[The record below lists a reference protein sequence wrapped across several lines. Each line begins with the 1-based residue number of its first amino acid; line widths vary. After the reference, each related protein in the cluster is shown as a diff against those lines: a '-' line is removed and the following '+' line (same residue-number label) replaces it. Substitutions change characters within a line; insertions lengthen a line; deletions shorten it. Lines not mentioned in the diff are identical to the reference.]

1 MDGKQMRITDAE
13 LQTIKSLFADNEE
26 GLKVMRKI
34 FLPELDPATPLGQNL
49 DLWMTVKIEDMSP
62 EQAVINIKARNTL
75 ITHIEQQL
83 LQLRSLAGLKVETVE
98 ETKTR
103 LAGNSSK

>member
-1 MDGKQMRITDAE
+1 MRITDAE